1 MHTHIYIYMCVYVM
15 QLICIVYIET
25 ETCSVR
31 LLHTDIKYLKEK
43 KVSNRKRGGTWTVWQ
58 LYGNICQTQSNNEW
72 SRQVY

>member
-1 MHTHIYIYMCVYVM
+1 MCVYVM

-31 LLHTDIKYLKEK
+31 LLLTDIKYLKEK